1 MESTRIHF
9 LYKWCEIQENCLHIL
24 KAECFSFPMVCIFL
38 QHQPIKNY
46 QPPKLSLIFNAAY
59 SIHSEDLCKLWF
71 LLPYFSRF
79 IYFVFTVKLQNCA
92 ILTFSEIKLWNKQKQ
107 DNYNF
112 QTLFTK
118 PHSSQIVADKSII
131 FFNHVKPVEQKS
143 WNKTTPMMALGS
155 VLSYLCTWW
164 WNFKVEF
171 IGQKAIWF
179 LKTKMKIY

>member
-1 MESTRIHF
+1 
-9 LYKWCEIQENCLHIL
+9 
-24 KAECFSFPMVCIFL
+24 MVCIFL

-118 PHSSQIVADKSII
+118 PHSSQIVGDKSII

-143 WNKTTPMMALGS
+143 WNKTTPIMAPGS
-155 VLSYLCTWW
+155 VVANRYS
-164 WNFKVEF
+164 F
-171 IGQKAIWF
+171 IQVNGLIN
-179 LKTKMKIY
+179 L